1 MVEIRINSLLE
12 IKYMKTFATLFII
25 FISIHTYGQE
35 YYFINA
41 KNGLNV
47 RSNSNLSSTKV
58 AKIPFGVMVE
68 KIADTDKYLTVEDNG
83 KQIKGKFIKIRYN
96 NYLYLVSE
104 ETKPFEREGY
114 VFDGYLKKQKDKNLI
129 STVKIEKAAYNK
141 LLRSVSKKENN
152 PKKIGNLDSIKTI
165 LKNHVKWS
173 NNDKS
178 DDFIKS
184 ITTKNGQKLLLNYNS
199 NDYGFSEGESGYFPE
214 YDILVLEGGH
224 SSDMCFSIKTG
235 ETHFTI
241 GNPEYIIS
249 SPKGTYRLNGS
260 FGGQECISY
269 FFQKNE
275 NENFIY
281 LTEFGEDYDICTFKE
296 FYWINETIFIYKILD
311 YTTDSVNGTEE
322 YFKGEIKNNTTK
334 NVQTPNK
341 GVIITKIDSLKY
353 SKKICC
359 ILSPEQGFTAYNK
372 PNGKVIGKI
381 KRIGSI
387 EKNDQF
393 AYEIYFV
400 SENENIKLTDYVQV
414 GYEILAL
421 TFTESI
427 DGFVKIKNQTT
438 PIWFS
443 VDEVKQLGFK
453 VVNWIDYM
461 VLNSKKVLGY
471 YAKEP
476 GLRIRTEPNN
486 VSKIIGSV
494 QGDLFEIK
502 LTKNISG
509 QWAKV
514 KITKHKE
521 HPCNTDLDK
530 EANIEYKTEGWMKII
545 DDNGEPN
552 LWSYGKGC

>member
-1 MVEIRINSLLE
+1 
-12 IKYMKTFATLFII
+12 MKTFATLFII
-25 FISIHTYGQE
+25 FISIHIYGQE

-41 KNGLNV
+41 ENGLNV
-47 RSNSNLSSTKV
+47 RSSSNLSSTKV
-58 AKIPFGVMVE
+58 AKIPFGVQVE
-68 KIADTDKYLTVEDNG
+68 KIFDTDKFLVIEDNG

-96 NYLYLVSE
+96 NYVYLVSE
-104 ETKPFEREGY
+104 ETKPFEKEGY
-114 VFDGYLKKQKDKNLI
+114 VFDGYLKKQKNRSLV
-129 STVKIEKAAYNK
+129 STVKIEKTIYTQ
-141 LLRSVSKKENN
+141 LLSKVSKKEDS
-152 PKKIGNLDSIKTI
+152 PKIGNLDSIKTI
-165 LKNHVKWS
+165 LKNRVKWGH
-173 NNDKS
+173 NNEYERN
-178 DDFIKS
+178 DFMES
-184 ITTKNGQKLLLNYNS
+184 IITKNGQKLLLNDKS
-199 NDYGFSEGESGYFPE
+199 NDYGFSEGESGYYPE

-241 GNPEYIIS
+241 GNPEYMIP
-249 SPKGTYRLNGS
+249 SPKGAYRLNGS

-275 NENFIY
+275 NGNFIY
-281 LTEFGEDYDICTFKE
+281 LTAFGGDYDICTFNE
-296 FYWINETIFIYKILD
+296 FYWINETIFIYKILN
-311 YTTDSVNGTEE
+311 YMTDSVNGTEE

-334 NVQTPNK
+334 KRQTPNK
-341 GVIITKIDSLKY
+341 GIIITKIDSLKY
-353 SKKICC
+353 SKKNCC

-372 PNGKVIGKI
+372 PNGKIIGKI
-381 KRIGSI
+381 TRIGSI

-414 GYEILAL
+414 GYEISAL
-421 TFTESI
+421 SFTESI
-427 DGFVKIKNQTT
+427 DGFVKIKNQATT
-438 PIWFS
+438 IWFS
-443 VDEVKQLGFK
+443 VDEIKQLGFK

-476 GLRIRTEPNN
+476 GLRIRTEPNT

-494 QGDLFEIK
+494 RGDLFEIK

-514 KITKHKE
+514 KITKYKE
-521 HPCNTDLDK
+521 HPCNTDLVK
-530 EANIEYKTEGWMKII
+530 ETNVEYKTEGWMKII